1 MPKKNPNDF
10 FVITHNIRSA
20 FNVGSIFRT
29 ADAVGINKIYLCGY
43 TPTPPDDK
51 IKKVALGADDSVP
64 FESFKGTASLIKRL
78 KKQGVR
84 IIALENN
91 LEEDLALSEQSEL
104 KGIDYR
110 KFKPQ
115 FPLAL
120 VLGNEVKGLSKAILK
135 LADQIIYLPMT
146 GKKESLNVS
155 VAFGVASYHIAHSRY
170 FGIK

>member
-10 FVITHNIRSA
+10 FVIAHNIRSA

-43 TPTPPDDK
+43 TPTPPDQK
-51 IKKVALGADDSVP
+51 IKKVALGADDLVP
-64 FESFKGTASLIKRL
+64 FESFKSATSLIKRL
-78 KKQGVR
+78 KKQGVK

-91 LEEDLALSEQSEL
+91 LEE
-104 KGIDYR
+104 GIDYR

-120 VLGNEVKGLSKAILK
+120 VLGNEVNGLSKTILK
-135 LADQIIYLPMT
+135 LADQIIYLPMV
-146 GKKESLNVS
+146 GQKESLNVS